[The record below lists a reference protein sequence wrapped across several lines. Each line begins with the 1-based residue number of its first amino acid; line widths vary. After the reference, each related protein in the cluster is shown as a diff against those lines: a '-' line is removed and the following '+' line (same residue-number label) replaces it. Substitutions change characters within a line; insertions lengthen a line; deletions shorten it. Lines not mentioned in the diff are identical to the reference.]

1 MLEFSHVSATCQHT
15 KILTDISVS
24 FPTGEITT
32 IVGPN
37 GCGKTTLVQC
47 LNGVSKVTSGQIF
60 LEHEDLL
67 NIPLRERAKRIA
79 FLPQVRTII
88 PTLPVRTLVE
98 HGRFPHLGFSRRKTE
113 KDREIVTRAMEFTH
127 VESYAD
133 QYVDTLSGGI
143 RQRVF
148 LAMILAQDCDYIV
161 LDEPTTYLD
170 FIGQRDFLSLIRS
183 LKENGKTVILILHD
197 LNQALSLSDRL
208 VVMQEQKI
216 VAAGTPDTCIQS
228 HILEEVFHASLK
240 QFHDKDGTYYFFV
253 LFIEKLQSR
262 CLSDHDN
269 CRCLYPCFFYFF
281 GNIM

>member
-88 PTLPVRTLVE
+88 PTLP
-98 HGRFPHLGFSRRKTE
+98 G
-113 KDREIVTRAMEFTH
+113 
-127 VESYAD
+127 
-133 QYVDTLSGGI
+133 
-143 RQRVF
+143 
-148 LAMILAQDCDYIV
+148 C
-161 LDEPTTYLD
+161 
-170 FIGQRDFLSLIRS
+170 
-183 LKENGKTVILILHD
+183 
-197 LNQALSLSDRL
+197 
-208 VVMQEQKI
+208 
-216 VAAGTPDTCIQS
+216 
-228 HILEEVFHASLK
+228 
-240 QFHDKDGTYYFFV
+240 
-253 LFIEKLQSR
+253 
-262 CLSDHDN
+262 
-269 CRCLYPCFFYFF
+269 CFW
-281 GNIM
+281 M